1 MVVDIIENQLLY
13 GNLDAPFSIEYARRT
28 DRFTM
33 PTEHFHAQYEIY
45 YLLSGERYYFIRDRT
60 YHIRSG
66 DLVLIN
72 TQELH
77 KTSEGERPEHER
89 VVIYFL
95 ETFLHQTPYRE
106 HIDLLLGPF
115 REDNP
120 VIRFRSKEMPHV
132 ESLISMM
139 LNEMYVKPAGYDIRM
154 KHIAIDLLLLAAR
167 HSIKKETTPSPL
179 NSPLHQ
185 KISDIARYIGSHIS
199 EDLSLSSLAKIFYI
213 SPYYLSRTFK
223 EATGFTLTE
232 YVHTVRIRQ
241 AQKLLKE
248 SNLSITEISSSV
260 GFDNFSHFGKIFKKF
275 TSRSPREYRSSTQ
288 L

>member
-1 MVVDIIENQLLY
+1 MVMNILENQLLY
-13 GNLDAPFSIEYARRT
+13 GDFEAPFSIEYARRT

-33 PTEHFHAQYEIY
+33 PAEHFHAQYEIY
-45 YLLSGERYYFIRDRT
+45 YLISGERYYFIRDRT
-60 YHIRSG
+60 FHIRSG

-77 KTSEGERPEHER
+77 KTSAAERPEHER
-89 VVIYFL
+89 VVIYFF
-95 ETFLHQTPYRE
+95 ESFLHQTYSE
-106 HIDLLLGPF
+106 HMDLLLGPF
-115 REDNP
+115 RQESP
-120 VIRFRSKEMPHV
+120 VLRFRSKEMPYV

-139 LNEMYVKPAGYDIRM
+139 VKEMQVKQAGSEIRM

-167 HSIKKETTPSPL
+167 HPNKKEMTPLPL
-179 NSPLHQ
+179 DSPLHQ
-185 KISDIARYIGSHIS
+185 KISDIARFIGSHIS
-199 EDLSLSSLAKIFYI
+199 DDLTLSSLAKIFYI

-223 EATGFTLTE
+223 EVTGFTLTE

-275 TSRSPREYRSSTQ
+275 TSRSPREYRFSIS
-288 L
+288 